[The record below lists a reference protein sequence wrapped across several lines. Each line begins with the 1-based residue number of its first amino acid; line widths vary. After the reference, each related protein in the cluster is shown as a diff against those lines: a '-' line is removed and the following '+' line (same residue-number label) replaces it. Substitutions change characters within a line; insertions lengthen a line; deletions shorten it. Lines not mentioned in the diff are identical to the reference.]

1 MEEDNI
7 VHSYWN
13 CFGHESDEVVGSV
26 YLEYGRMPPFD
37 SMRKIR
43 ATIFNTITYIL
54 LVAHHQLISFSVK
67 LILERINVS
76 NINDL
81 EFRQIA
87 GKILLFKN

>member
-43 ATIFNTITYIL
+43 ATIFNTINHIHIARGSPPINI
-54 LVAHHQLISFSVK
+54 VFS
-67 LILERINVS
+67 EINIGE
-76 NINDL
+76 N
-81 EFRQIA
+81 
-87 GKILLFKN
+87 